1 MLLPYKRFKDIIVYR
16 LQRTIFAS
24 DLKKDIRYMT
34 VYGYCRCS
42 TNETK
47 QDITIQEREL
57 KALGVQIRIIYI
69 EYESGVANA
78 RSKGKIVGKPALKFR
93 IYQRRL

>member
-47 QDITIQEREL
+47 QDITR
-57 KALGVQIRIIYI
+57 
-69 EYESGVANA
+69 
-78 RSKGKIVGKPALKFR
+78 
-93 IYQRRL
+93 